1 MPFLAVQNHTIFD
14 FGGQTEKRVVREI
27 GLRFFVGWNADNI
40 YTNLLKSFI
49 YLFDFFICQTSHV
62 AIEDVAK
69 GPCRY
74 FFYCFFIFIII
85 QLYTCIILRM

>member
-14 FGGQTEKRVVREI
+14 FGRKTEKRVVREI
-27 GLRFFVGWNADNI
+27 RLR
-40 YTNLLKSFI
+40 
-49 YLFDFFICQTSHV
+49 FFICQTSHV

-74 FFYCFFIFIII
+74 FSIVFSFP
-85 QLYTCIILRM
+85 

>member
-14 FGGQTEKRVVREI
+14 FGRKTEKRVVREI
-27 GLRFFVGWNADNI
+27 RLRFFISWSANNI
-40 YTNLLKSFI
+40 YTNLFKSFI

-74 FFYCFFIFIII
+74 FFYCFFISIII
-85 QLYTCIILRM
+85 QLYTCIILRI